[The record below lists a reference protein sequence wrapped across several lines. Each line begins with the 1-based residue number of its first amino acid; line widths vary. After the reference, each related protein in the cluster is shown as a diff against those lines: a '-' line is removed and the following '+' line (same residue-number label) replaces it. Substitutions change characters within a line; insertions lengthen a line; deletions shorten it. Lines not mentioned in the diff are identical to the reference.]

1 MRGGEVARLAQLER
15 TLLRAASRQVQR
27 RRLRRRRHVVT
38 IAVAAPLVLAV
49 GGSVA
54 STQGFFGD
62 VDQQLSALR
71 DDRLVSLDAPQA
83 RLFDALGALPRDQ
96 ASSRSWL
103 VAGRRV
109 TGYTTRG
116 GSFCFRFGPFTGGC
130 IKPGEL
136 SSPAPWRSRWTH
148 GPETFRVYGL
158 AFDGVTGIELRAGGV
173 TRPLFLARNAV
184 YLEDDSLGGLGASA
198 ARWSCTCAAARS
210 PACRS
215 ARPVACGRPRS
226 SSRSFPAVRRQGTR
240 RPEGRRPRPG
250 PAFWGRRAG
259 RLVLPARF
267 AIVGVGAPCAG
278 VAQW

>member
-1 MRGGEVARLAQLER
+1 M
-15 TLLRAASRQVQR
+15 
-27 RRLRRRRHVVT
+27 

-71 DDRLVSLDAPQA
+71 DDRLVSLTAPQA
-83 RLFDALGALPRDQ
+83 RLFEALGALPRDQ
-96 ASSRSWL
+96 KSSRSWL

-130 IKPGEL
+130 VNPGEL
-136 SSPAPWRSRWTH
+136 SSSSPVAVTIDH

-184 YLEDDSLGGLGASA
+184 YLENDSLGGL
-198 ARWSCTCAAARS
+198 RS
-210 PACRS
+210 FSGTLVVHLRGGGVTRLPLRS
-215 ARPVACGRPRS
+215 AGGLRPSKKFLPI
-226 SSRSFPAVRRQGTR
+226 FPGSM
-240 RPEGRRPRPG
+240 
-250 PAFWGRRAG
+250 PAGNTA
-259 RLVLPARF
+259 A
-267 AIVGVGAPCAG
+267 
-278 VAQW
+278 